1 MEKIKT
7 LQNVALYSVSPL
19 NPKQNLLF
27 LLFVSFII
35 LSLLSLILI
44 LFSDWLMLENAPH
57 KYLKK
62 RVFLTKYRYLLGNK
76 INVRAREFFYETS
89 TII

>member
-35 LSLLSLILI
+35 RFLLSLILI
-44 LFSDWLMLENAPH
+44 FIFWLIDARKCSTQILEKKSFFWLNIDICLVIKSMLERGSFSMKQAQ
-57 KYLKK
+57 
-62 RVFLTKYRYLLGNK
+62 
-76 INVRAREFFYETS
+76 
-89 TII
+89 

>member
-62 RVFLTKYRYLLGNK
+62 RVFWLNIDICLVIKSMVERGSFSMK
-76 INVRAREFFYETS
+76 QAQ
-89 TII
+89 